1 MWTWSTI
8 TEEGETVRAMYD
20 PAHPGEIIRDAIE
33 AEGWTVSDAAS
44 QLGVTRNTLSRVV
57 NGRAGV
63 SPRLAL
69 ALERLGW
76 SDAGHWVRMQG
87 AYDLARARRAETA
100 A

>member
-1 MWTWSTI
+1 MS
-8 TEEGETVRAMYD
+8 AMYD

-44 QLGVTRNTLSRVV
+44 RLGVTRNTLSRVV
-57 NGRAGV
+57 NRRAGV

-87 AYDLARARRAETA
+87 AYDLAVARRAETA

>member
-1 MWTWSTI
+1 MS
-8 TEEGETVRAMYD
+8 AMYA
-20 PAHPGEIIRDAIE
+20 PPHPGEILRDAIE
-33 AEGWTVSDAAS
+33 AEGWTVSDAAAR
-44 QLGVTRNTLSRVV
+44 LGVTRNTLSRVV
-57 NGRAGV
+57 NGRAGI

-87 AYDLARARRAETA
+87 AYDLAQARRAESA